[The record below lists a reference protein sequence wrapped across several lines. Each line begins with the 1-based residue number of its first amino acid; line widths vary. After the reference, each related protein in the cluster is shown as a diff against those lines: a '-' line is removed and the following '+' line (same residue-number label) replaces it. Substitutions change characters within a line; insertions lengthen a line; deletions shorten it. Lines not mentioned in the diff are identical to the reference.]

1 MMSGNATCAL
11 GRADV
16 ANAVIRIVLAALLI
30 GHAGVQ
36 LAAFW
41 QASQIINPR
50 GFPDAVMILNAAVPN
65 VILLMAIALVVGFRT
80 RAAALA
86 LMLLIAS
93 ASVFGLLLFGA
104 AGVVPDWLPR
114 LGIMIGLLVPFVT
127 GGGRLSIDGLIEA
140 RLAPRTVL

>member
-1 MMSGNATCAL
+1 MSGNATRAL

-16 ANAVIRIVLAALLI
+16 ANAFVRIVLAALLMA
-30 GHAGVQ
+30 HAGAQ
-36 LAAFW
+36 LIAFW

-65 VILLMAIALVVGFRT
+65 LMLLAAIALAMGFKT
-80 RAAALA
+80 RATALA
-86 LMLLIAS
+86 LMLLIAG
-93 ASVFGLLLFGA
+93 ASVLGLLLFGA
-104 AGVVPDWLPR
+104 AGGVVDWLPR

-140 RLAPRTVL
+140 QLAPRTVR